1 MEALGDGQGGA
12 HVLVAAD
19 QQGRDVDPGQ
29 GVAQVLQS
37 ISLKN
42 A

>member
-1 MEALGDGQGGA
+1 MYDTLEGA
-12 HVLVAAD
+12 ID
-19 QQGRDVDPGQ
+19 SCM

-42 A
+42 G